1 MHGLDTIVRSTTHR
15 DDQGEYLDYHRRCQ
29 YQDCTTGLT
38 SRNRHQGYLLCKP
51 CARAK
56 DRERIS
62 SSRARTPADALAEAV
77 ALAKRDDPKRKKAHH
92 LLEQFL
98 NHPSNPDIKTG
109 LMSYLMT
116 IEIAQLMSRIR

>member
-1 MHGLDTIVRSTTHR
+1 MQDLNSISRNTTR
-15 DDQGEYLDYHRRCQ
+15 KDAEGEYIAYHRLCQ
-29 YQDCTTGLT
+29 YQGCGTELT

-56 DRERIS
+56 DRERFHLHG
-62 SSRARTPADALAEAV
+62 RTPAEAAV
-77 ALAKRDDPKRKKAHH
+77 AKAKKEDPQRQKAHH

-98 NHPSNPDIKTG
+98 NHPSNPDIKAG
-109 LMSYLMT
+109 LTSYLMT